1 MVECDCSCLRFN
13 RYYNRT
19 CLNAYIN
26 VTVVVGLREG
36 KGTTKLQLLQRG
48 IENPPRILDSLQ
60 VSWRILQDFENSS
73 NILEG
78 TQLYG
83 VY

>member
-26 VTVVVGLREG
+26 VTVVVGLRISAAKVRTLFYCAMTGFTEQ
-36 KGTTKLQLLQRG
+36 LQMTNDEFEVQQSDLQQ
-48 IENPPRILDSLQ
+48 S
-60 VSWRILQDFENSS
+60 
-73 NILEG
+73 
-78 TQLYG
+78 
-83 VY
+83 